1 MCFAKTPKMKSSTP
15 AAAPPAPEK
24 SAADE
29 QGVPENEDTNIST
42 KKTPLR
48 NKLRIDLDRN
58 EEERKFSGY
67 RV

>member
-1 MCFAKTPKMKSSTP
+1 MKSSTP
-15 AAAPPAPEK
+15 AAPPPAPEK

-29 QGVPENEDTNIST
+29 QGVPENEDTNVT

-58 EEERKFSGY
+58 AEERKYGGY
-67 RV
+67 TV

>member
-29 QGVPENEDTNIST
+29 QGVPENEGTNVV

-58 EEERKFSGY
+58 EEERKFGGY
-67 RV
+67 RL

>member
-1 MCFAKTPKMKSSTP
+1 MCFVKTPKMKPSTP

-29 QGVPENEDTNIST
+29 QGVPENEDTNVA